1 MIDSRV
7 SSGLLRYAGGGGGSG
22 EAKNNGPGDS
32 WVEDSADGG
41 VDERGGCKWEYVG
54 MSLRMSVGSLA
65 EEEKVLRSRSS
76 RVWRVEKGQRGRL
89 DSRT

>member
-1 MIDSRV
+1 
-7 SSGLLRYAGGGGGSG
+7 
-22 EAKNNGPGDS
+22 
-32 WVEDSADGG
+32 

-89 DSRT
+89 DSRS